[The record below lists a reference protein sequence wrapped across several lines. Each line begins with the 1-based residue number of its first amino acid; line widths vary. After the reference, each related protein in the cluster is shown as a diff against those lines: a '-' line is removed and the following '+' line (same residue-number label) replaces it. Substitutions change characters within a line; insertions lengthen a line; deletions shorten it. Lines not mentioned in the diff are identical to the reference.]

1 VSDRSLVFDLPV
13 VPVERL
19 HERLGMEK
27 PVVQPASSRAKPLAE
42 FKMELDDEPIL
53 RALYRHFAPR
63 RHLEFGTWQG
73 AGVVCVLEET
83 RATVWTLNL
92 LEGERQEDGRPRYR
106 RSYTQR
112 RGPIARALG
121 KKKRRYYLQT
131 DAFGSIG
138 RLYLERGLGHRV
150 CQIFCDSRE
159 WDTSAFPVGF
169 FDSCLIDG
177 GHDRDVVISD
187 TRKALPLVRAG
198 GLVLWHDFCP
208 IPEVLAASPSIV
220 GPVEAVRDHW
230 SFIESHTADLFW
242 VEPSWLLV
250 GVRGDSALA

>member
-1 VSDRSLVFDLPV
+1 LSDLPLVFDLPV

-27 PVVQPASSRAKPLAE
+27 PVVQPRSSRSKPLAE

-73 AGVVCVLEET
+73 AGTVCVLEET
-83 RATVWTLNL
+83 QATVWTLNL
-92 LEGERQEDGRPRYR
+92 LEGELREYGRPRYR
-106 RSYTQR
+106 RRVGDR
-112 RGPIARALG
+112 RGPLARMLG
-121 KKKRRYYLQT
+121 MKTRLYKVQT
-131 DAFGSIG
+131 DAFGAIG
-138 RLYLERGLGHRV
+138 YLFLEKGHGHRV
-150 CQIFCDSRE
+150 CQVYCDSRE
-159 WDTSAFPVGF
+159 WDTGPYPAGF

-177 GHDRDVVISD
+177 GHDREVVISD

-208 IPEVLAASPSIV
+208 VAEVLAAVPSTV
-220 GPVEAVRDHW
+220 GPVEAIRDNW
-230 SFIESHTADLFW
+230 SFIECHMTDLFW

-250 GVRGDSALA
+250 GVRGDTEVV